1 MKRDLADLVFVI
13 HLILKHKVWLR
24 WIAWSVAESSAPRLR
39 GWGLTPTM
47 TGAPGLRTYVA
58 VRQYFFLVSGVK

>member
-1 MKRDLADLVFVI
+1 MKRDLTDLVFVI

-24 WIAWSVAESSAPRLR
+24 SIAWSVAYRAR

>member
-24 WIAWSVAESSAPRLR
+24 WSAWSVAESSTPRLR
-39 GWGLTPTM
+39 DWGLT
-47 TGAPGLRTYVA
+47 L
-58 VRQYFFLVSGVK
+58 